1 MLKVKVR
8 YGYQWKWS
16 HEKYLPLFYGQML
29 TFEFIEIFPSYS
41 KQNANIFL
49 YYQKATGTTDYKLV
63 NLVFSE
69 YLPKTILFPTVSALL
84 VEHPVVFES
93 CKGLVIWRA
102 HEKKTQPK
110 VNNLNDI
117 WNK

>member
-16 HEKYLPLFYGQML
+16 TEL

-69 YLPKTILFPTVSALL
+69 YLLKIILFPTVSALL
-84 VEHPVVFES
+84 VEHPEGFES
-93 CKGLVIWRA
+93 SKGLVIWRA
-102 HEKKTQPK
+102 HEKKNST
-110 VNNLNDI
+110 
-117 WNK
+117 